1 MPGSTTNPTEAA
13 AALLAGN
20 LVALPTETV
29 YGLGGFAR
37 SAGAIRRIFTIKG
50 RPPTHPVIVHV
61 AGPEDID
68 AWAKDV
74 PQSARILADAFW
86 PGPLTIVVPRADTV
100 DLALT
105 GGQST
110 IALRAPAHPMFQDV
124 LAGLAAAGEHAPGI
138 AAPSANRFGRVSPTT
153 AEHVIAELGD
163 LLGADDMILDGGPAS
178 VGVES
183 TIALCGPSGVRIA
196 RAGGVSVEQLS
207 EFVDIVTTDEGEPD
221 RRSVRVPGGLES
233 HYAPTARVTLVSNSA
248 ELETVRQAHLLGS
261 DVGVIGLAHDLAL
274 CPPNW
279 MRLAQPLTSD
289 EYAHELYASLRRADE
304 LGLTHVIALAPPP
317 AGIGAAITDRLKR
330 AST

>member
-1 MPGSTTNPTEAA
+1 M
-13 AALLAGN
+13 LAGN

-37 SAGAIRRIFTIKG
+37 SAGAIRRIFAVKG

-74 PQSARILADAFW
+74 PRSARILADAFW
-86 PGPLTIVVPRADTV
+86 PGPLTIVVPKAESV

-138 AAPSANRFGRVSPTT
+138 AAPSANLFGRVSPTT

-163 LLGADDMILDGGPAS
+163 LLGADDMVLDGGPAS
-178 VGVES
+178 IGVES
-183 TIALCGPSGVRIA
+183 TIVLCDPTGVRIA
-196 RAGGVSVEQLS
+196 RAGGISVERLS
-207 EFVDIVTTDEGEPD
+207 EFVDIAAADEVGPS
-221 RRSVRVPGGLES
+221 SVRVPGGLES
-233 HYAPTARVTLVSNSA
+233 HYAPTARVTLVSNAA
-248 ELETVRQAHLLGS
+248 ELETVRQTHLLGS

-317 AGIGAAITDRLKR
+317 AGIGTAVTDRLKR